1 MLGSTLT
8 EDGFNWS
15 AQLTLILCIR
25 PFLTD
30 LTHLPLFSI
39 YTRNSEIFLKL
50 ILNSVKVE
58 IMCQMCQMC
67 QVVQSA
73 HFSKI
78 AVLKNKTLPSKI
90 ASSIMFPKFP
100 KGNRQPVRKQAARLN
115 GKYCWVMQIIMKYH
129 SF

>member
-1 MLGSTLT
+1 MT
-8 EDGFNWS
+8 EDGYNWS
-15 AQLTLILCIR
+15 ALLTLILCSR
-25 PFLTD
+25 SFLTD
-30 LTHLPLFSI
+30 LTHLTLFSI

-67 QVVQSA
+67 QVAQSA

-78 AVLKNKTLPSKI
+78 AILKNKTLPSKI

>member
-1 MLGSTLT
+1 
-8 EDGFNWS
+8 
-15 AQLTLILCIR
+15 
-25 PFLTD
+25 
-30 LTHLPLFSI
+30 
-39 YTRNSEIFLKL
+39 
-50 ILNSVKVE
+50 
-58 IMCQMCQMC
+58 MCQMCQMC
-67 QVVQSA
+67 QVAQSA